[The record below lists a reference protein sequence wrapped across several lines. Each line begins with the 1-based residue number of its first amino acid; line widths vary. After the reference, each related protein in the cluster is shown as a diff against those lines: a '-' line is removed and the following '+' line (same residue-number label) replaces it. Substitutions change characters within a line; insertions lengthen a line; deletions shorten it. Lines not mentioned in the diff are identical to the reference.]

1 MPAVGWGGYGLRN
14 GPDGRWRRRPPGPS
28 RRPLRPRWRPRGHT
42 VLEVLVEHR
51 QGEGAQGLVDRRGLR
66 EDVDAVLVVLD
77 HALKSTDLTL
87 DTAQPVDVPLL
98 VIAVTVGR
106 RHGPT

>member
-1 MPAVGWGGYGLRN
+1 MGSGTDKTRDGVGGLSDLLVALFTPVGDRV
-14 GPDGRWRRRPPGPS
+14 
-28 RRPLRPRWRPRGHT
+28 GHT

-77 HALKSTDLTL
+77 HALKSDRKSTRLNSSHVSISYAVFCLNKKTIVNY
-87 DTAQPVDVPLL
+87 APV
-98 VIAVTVGR
+98 TQ
-106 RHGPT
+106 